1 MVHRIGITATASCV
15 PLIRRRE
22 QSCIATYFVIV
33 LPKKDWMLTM
43 SDDVHMCPK
52 YERAAELL
60 GKKWTSKIV
69 RVLGS
74 GPTSFTKLRKSV
86 DKLQDRVLSERLK
99 DLEKRGVVERR
110 VIPTTPVKIE
120 YALTEKGHELQRVLD
135 ALQAWADRWETLDD
149 EDTTDLEAIVE
160 TIA

>member
-1 MVHRIGITATASCV
+1 MN
-15 PLIRRRE
+15 
-22 QSCIATYFVIV
+22 
-33 LPKKDWMLTM
+33 
-43 SDDVHMCPK
+43 DDVHMCPK

-74 GPTSFTKLRKSV
+74 GPTSFTRLRKSV

-110 VIPTTPVKIE
+110 VIPSTPVKIE
-120 YALTEKGHELQRVLD
+120 YALTEKGRDLQLVLD
-135 ALQAWADRWETLDD
+135 ALHLWADRWETLDD
-149 EDTTDLEAIVE
+149 EPALEPEEA
-160 TIA
+160 AAS